1 MYTSVKQYLKDWR
14 DLDHLQYEIAL
25 RLGVISI
32 DQSFQ
37 TDVKWVFWTDNPLG
51 NMLYDMI
58 RALEEN
64 GFIEQNDQLQ
74 YRWKGNNEVTASIE
88 NDNATSEIPL

>member
-1 MYTSVKQYLKDWR
+1 MYTSLKHYLKDWR
-14 DLDHLQYEIAL
+14 DIDNLQYEIAL

-51 NMLYDMI
+51 NMLYDI
-58 RALEEN
+58 ISSLEES
-64 GFIEQNDQLQ
+64 GFIEQNDILQ
-74 YRWKGNNEVTASIE
+74 YRWKGNNHVTTSIE
-88 NDNATSEIPL
+88 IDNATSEIPL